1 MSVHPITAQEAF
13 LRAPHASNIASN
25 IASNP
30 APHAGPEPGA
40 PKRHAPQDPASHA
53 KAGKGKEAAQ
63 LLPFDAIID
72 VRSEGE
78 FALDHWPGAVN
89 WPVLNNAERELIGT
103 IYKQVGSFEAKK
115 KGAALVAA
123 NIARHIQAHVLDL
136 PNNWQ
141 PLIYCWRGGK
151 RSGSISTVLS
161 QIGFRVHLLEG
172 GYKSFRQGVVADI
185 PKLIEPLRFE
195 VICGPTGCGKTR
207 LLQSLKSLG
216 AQVLDLEDLA
226 NHRSSV
232 LGFIP
237 GSPQPSQK
245 HFDTLV
251 WQTLRGFDPAR
262 VIYVESESK
271 KVGNLSVPVELIEKM
286 RQSPCR
292 VLELSLAERVA
303 LLMEDYEFLV
313 LDPELFIRK
322 LEALV
327 TLRGRALIDAWS
339 EETRQGRIAHVVQ
352 ELLEHHYDPTYLTS
366 MKRNFTALHE
376 ARIVSLSSRHPK
388 PLMDA
393 AAFILQDLPR

>member
-1 MSVHPITAQEAF
+1 VSVHLITAQDAF
-13 LRAPHASNIASN
+13 LRAPATLS
-25 IASNP
+25 P
-30 APHAGPEPGA
+30 GPEEAGSVIPTTLGQQVLA
-40 PKRHAPQDPASHA
+40 QNQAQPLPISPKPLKA
-53 KAGKGKEAAQ
+53 KETGQ
-63 LLPFDAIID
+63 LSPFDTIID

-89 WPVLNNAERELIGT
+89 WPVLNNAERELVGT
-103 IYKQVGSFEAKK
+103 IYKQVSSFEAKK

-123 NIARHIQAHVLDL
+123 NIARHIEEHVLNM
-136 PNNWQ
+136 PNHWQ

-151 RSGSISTVLS
+151 RSGSLSTVLS

-172 GYKSFRQGVVADI
+172 GYKSFRQAVVADI

-207 LLQSLKSLG
+207 LLKCLQTLG

-251 WQTLRGFDPAR
+251 WQTLRGFDPER

-271 KVGNLSVPVELIEKM
+271 KVGNLSVPLELIEKM
-286 RQSPCR
+286 RQSTCQ
-292 VLELSLAERVA
+292 VIELSLEERVA

-313 LDPELFIRK
+313 LDPELFIQK
-322 LEALV
+322 LQALV
-327 TLRGRALIDAWS
+327 PLRGRALIDAWC

-352 ELLEHHYDPTYLTS
+352 EILEHHYDPTYLSS
-366 MKRNFTALHE
+366 MKRNFKALDE
-376 ARIVSLSSRHPK
+376 ARVLRLPSRHEK
-388 PLMDA
+388 SLMDA
-393 AAFILQDLPR
+393 AAFILQDASR